1 MIKETS
7 LLKTKGAGSCGHL
20 HISVYSSTL
29 EKFFTLLKAQH
40 EKEKKKKFSE
50 SSEPEPACM
59 LFSGVFVTVVHTELY
74 NLQEFYGMQMWL
86 SLHCKNK

>member
-7 LLKTKGAGSCGHL
+7 LLKTKGRGCHGHL

-29 EKFFTLLKAQH
+29 EKFFTLLEAQP
-40 EKEKKKKFSE
+40 EKEKKKKCSE

-59 LFSGVFVTVVHTELY
+59 LFSRVFVTVVHTELC
-74 NLQEFYGMQMWL
+74 NLKEFYGMQMWL